1 MSFKKVRDAH
11 RTENTEDYLE
21 IIADLLNVKG
31 EARIVDIA
39 SKLDIAQ
46 ATANKTIQRLQNQ
59 GFVKKE
65 PYRSIF
71 LTLKGQQ
78 VASISKKRHIIVL
91 TFLKNLG
98 LDQNQYIAYVH
109 QNTKATHVHI
119 IANRIN
125 HQGKALN
132 DSYIGFKAQN
142 SAEKIAL
149 ENGLK
154 TAKEIR
160 HELHFEKEVLKELN
174 KPLKEE
180 I

>member
-11 RTENTEDYLE
+11 KSENTEDYLE

-98 LDQNQYIAYVH
+98 LDI
-109 QNTKATHVHI
+109 
-119 IANRIN
+119 
-125 HQGKALN
+125 
-132 DSYIGFKAQN
+132 
-142 SAEKIAL
+142 
-149 ENGLK
+149 K
-154 TAKEIR
+154 TAEADAEGIEHHVSDKT
-160 HELHFEKEVLKELN
+160 LKKMEQFN
-174 KPLKEE
+174 KKY
-180 I
+180 

>member
-11 RTENTEDYLE
+11 KSENTEDYLE

-59 GFVKKE
+59 GFVNKE

-98 LDQNQYIAYVH
+98 LDI
-109 QNTKATHVHI
+109 
-119 IANRIN
+119 
-125 HQGKALN
+125 
-132 DSYIGFKAQN
+132 
-142 SAEKIAL
+142 
-149 ENGLK
+149 K
-154 TAKEIR
+154 TAEADAEGIEHHVSDKT
-160 HELHFEKEVLKELN
+160 LKKMEQFN
-174 KPLKEE
+174 KKF
-180 I
+180 

>member
-11 RTENTEDYLE
+11 KTENTEDYLE
-21 IIADLLNVKG
+21 IIADLLNTKG

-71 LTLKGQQ
+71 LTLKGQE
-78 VASISKKRHIIVL
+78 VASVSKKRHIIVL

-98 LDQNQYIAYVH
+98 LDA
-109 QNTKATHVHI
+109 
-119 IANRIN
+119 
-125 HQGKALN
+125 
-132 DSYIGFKAQN
+132 
-142 SAEKIAL
+142 
-149 ENGLK
+149 K
-154 TAKEIR
+154 TAEADAEGIEHHVSDKT
-160 HELHFEKEVLKELN
+160 LKKMEQFNKKKLN
-174 KPLKEE
+174 FF
-180 I
+180 

>member
-11 RTENTEDYLE
+11 KTENTEDYLE
-21 IIADLLNVKG
+21 IIADLLNTSG

-39 SKLDIAQ
+39 NKLGIAQ

-59 GFVKKE
+59 GYVKKE

-98 LDQNQYIAYVH
+98 LD
-109 QNTKATHVHI
+109 
-119 IANRIN
+119 
-125 HQGKALN
+125 
-132 DSYIGFKAQN
+132 S
-142 SAEKIAL
+142 
-149 ENGLK
+149 K
-154 TAKEIR
+154 TAEADAEGIEHHVSDKT
-160 HELHFEKEVLKELN
+160 LKKMDQFN
-174 KPLKEE
+174 KKN
-180 I
+180 

>member
-11 RTENTEDYLE
+11 KSENTEDYLE

-71 LTLKGQQ
+71 LTLRGQQ

-98 LDQNQYIAYVH
+98 LDI
-109 QNTKATHVHI
+109 
-119 IANRIN
+119 
-125 HQGKALN
+125 
-132 DSYIGFKAQN
+132 
-142 SAEKIAL
+142 
-149 ENGLK
+149 K
-154 TAKEIR
+154 TAEADAEGIEHHVSDKT
-160 HELHFEKEVLKELN
+160 LKKMEQFN
-174 KPLKEE
+174 KRY
-180 I
+180 